1 MMRYFCFSF
10 HGYYSVCYFVFVWT
24 ELCNIAWNVRKW
36 KFKKKNAPKIFMF
49 VFMRLQLAAQGFFQA
64 LFRVVLIVSF
74 CVADS

>member
-1 MMRYFCFSF
+1 
-10 HGYYSVCYFVFVWT
+10 
-24 ELCNIAWNVRKW
+24 
-36 KFKKKNAPKIFMF
+36 MF